1 MFNSGVTVAELITSL
16 EAEVDIAGDL
26 APSFFVNHINAVE
39 QMLYSDIIKEQAVIG
54 IDNPKPLIDLS
65 ELKDESEKPY
75 NIRFE
80 DIYTVFACDH
90 KNNEE
95 HEEDER
101 VREVNGY
108 EFNDYQL
115 FKTTLTSGVIFGDTW
130 WNDGGKLG
138 INTDKKH
145 IKIVYYVR
153 PVRKTGKPKENEC
166 ISLPPEFV
174 DLIKCRLRAEMYKAV
189 NEDELAVKW
198 LNDYNVLVETF
209 SAWVENRR
217 PSFGM

>member
-1 MFNSGVTVAELITSL
+1 MFNSGVSVSELISEL
-16 EAEVDIAGDL
+16 EAEVDIATGL
-26 APSFFVNHINAVE
+26 PASFFVNHINAIE

-54 IDNPKPLIDLS
+54 LDNPEPLIDLG
-65 ELKDESEKPY
+65 ELEACDGCAPL
-75 NIRFE
+75 RFE
-80 DIYTVFACDH
+80 DIYTVFGCDH
-90 KNNEE
+90 KNGEE
-95 HEEDER
+95 QTADER

-115 FKTTLTSGVIFGDTW
+115 LKTTLVSGVIFGDTW

-153 PVRKTGKPKENEC
+153 PALKKGVESEYIC
-166 ISLPPEFV
+166 LPPEFAE
-174 DLIKCRLRAEMYKAV
+174 LIKCRLRAEMYKAV

-198 LNDYNVLVETF
+198 MNDYNVLVETF
-209 SAWVENRR
+209 SVWIENRR